1 MPDVSITKGITLD
14 LLETPGTPALSSTSD
29 LPVVETKPDAQNE
42 GAPPELPAAG
52 EEAKPAETPEQPG
65 ESATPAT
72 EEHPGEPAK
81 KESRGVQK
89 ALDRLTAER
98 EEQRRRAEAAE
109 QRLDRALTALER
121 STGEPAEAGRRA
133 VVDENPEPVK
143 PNKQDFPEVSDWER
157 ALIDY
162 SDKRA
167 EWVAKKEVQAAR
179 VEEQNRNQEA
189 AIRTQHTALQEAHL
203 GRMEKARAKYEDFH
217 EVAESPDQQVSI
229 PIVAAILHSDNGAEL
244 QYYLGKNPQE
254 LQRLNALPPPLQILE
269 LGKIEERLT
278 SPQVKPNVSAAPK
291 PITPSKPG
299 ASSAEKNPEEMSME
313 EYASWRHQ
321 QERDQSARR
330 H

>member
-1 MPDVSITKGITLD
+1 MKVRPQNYRPQAKRR
-14 LLETPGTPALSSTSD
+14 SD
-29 LPVVETKPDAQNE
+29 
-42 GAPPELPAAG
+42 
-52 EEAKPAETPEQPG
+52 
-65 ESATPAT
+65 
-72 EEHPGEPAK
+72 
-81 KESRGVQK
+81 
-89 ALDRLTAER
+89 
-98 EEQRRRAEAAE
+98 RAEAPD
-109 QRLDRALTALER
+109 QRGDRGLTALER

-203 GRMEKARAKYEDFH
+203 GRMKKARAKYADFH

-254 LQRLNALPPPLQILE
+254 LQRLKRWGQSIQTLQFLRILAE
-269 LGKIEERLT
+269 VVL
-278 SPQVKPNVSAAPK
+278 QF
-291 PITPSKPG
+291 G
-299 ASSAEKNPEEMSME
+299 AV
-313 EYASWRHQ
+313 Y
-321 QERDQSARR
+321 
-330 H
+330 